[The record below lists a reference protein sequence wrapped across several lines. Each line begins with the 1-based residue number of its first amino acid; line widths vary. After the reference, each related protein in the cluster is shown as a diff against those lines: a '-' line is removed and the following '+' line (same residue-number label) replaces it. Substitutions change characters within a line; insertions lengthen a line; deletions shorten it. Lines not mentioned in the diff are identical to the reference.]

1 MFAQT
6 YLDDLSD
13 KADKLGLR
21 LYTRLTND
29 DDDDDFIL
37 FDGGKILVNGD
48 TAEDCEEIFDE
59 YEQKREQKLALL
71 RTRAS
76 ALGVEI
82 ADTGRVF
89 VVIDEN
95 NNVITSQVYL
105 NGVESFLDSYKKQG

>member
-1 MFAQT
+1 MFART

-21 LYTRLTND
+21 LYTRLTN
-29 DDDDDFIL
+29 DDDDFIL

-89 VVIDEN
+89 DVIDEN